1 MRYLIQT
8 LILFIA
14 FTSSAISNPLAGS
27 WHAEVEGQLLNISFG
42 PNGQGSMNEAPITYQ
57 TMGSLL
63 LIENAGKVFAYQFE
77 RNGNKLTVVGGDL
90 DGPLTLTKGSKAASA
105 PSKGSSVSKMNQSST
120 GGQEL
125 VGKWCLLTSFSA
137 TGGGGSQ
144 SSTCF
149 ELRAD
154 GSYDYAS
161 DRSMSAY
168 GGGMYGG
175 TTSSNSDSGRW
186 QYADNLLMTQS
197 HTGRS
202 QQYRVEKRN
211 HPKNRDPMICIDGD
225 CYVSYWQKAAW

>member
-1 MRYLIQT
+1 MRYLMQT
-8 LILFIA
+8 LMLFIA
-14 FTSSAISNPLAGS
+14 FTSTAISNPLVGS
-27 WHAEVEGQLLNISFG
+27 WHAEVEGQLLNISFS
-42 PNGQGSMNEAPITYQ
+42 PNGQGSMNDAPITYQ

-63 LIENAGKVFAYQFE
+63 LIENAGNVVAYQFE

-105 PSKGSSVSKMNQSST
+105 PRKGASVSKMNQSTSS
-120 GGQEL
+120 GQEL

-149 ELRAD
+149 ELHAD

-175 TTSSNSDSGRW
+175 TSSSSSDSGRW
-186 QYADNLLMTQS
+186 HIANNLLITQS

-202 QQYRVEKRN
+202 QQYRLEKRN

-225 CYVSYWQKAAW
+225 CYVSYWQKASW